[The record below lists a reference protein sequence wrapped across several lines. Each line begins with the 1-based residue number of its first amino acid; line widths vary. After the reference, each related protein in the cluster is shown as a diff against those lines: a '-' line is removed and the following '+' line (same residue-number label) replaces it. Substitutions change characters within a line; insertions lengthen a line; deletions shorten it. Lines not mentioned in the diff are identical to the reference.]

1 MASSRIGIVGLL
13 LSFLLVEVL
22 ALVFFA
28 RGFLLTRIHLKET
41 QKYSSE
47 HQRYKT
53 PYKKLVWIIVDALRC
68 VFDSLVESGSILLF
82 MLQEMVL

>member
-1 MASSRIGIVGLL
+1 MGSIRRGTVGLL
-13 LSFLLVEVL
+13 LSFLLAEVL

-28 RGFLLTRIHLKET
+28 RGFLLTRIHLKDT

-47 HQRYKT
+47 HQRYQA

-68 VFDSLVESGSILLF
+68 VCDSLVDSCC
-82 MLQEMVL
+82 